1 MPPPTPAAT
10 PASGVSMIESVSVPS
25 VFLNRELS
33 WLEFNARV
41 LHEAL
46 DERTPLLERLK
57 FLAIFSTNLDE
68 FYMVRVAALR
78 RQVAANVQQTAPD
91 GMTATAQL
99 EEIDRR
105 VRELLVRVQDCFHGC
120 LLPALEQHGVR
131 LVTID
136 ELSEEERRAMDDF
149 FESQVFPVLTPLAVD
164 PGHPFPYIS
173 NLSLSLAVQVRDDA
187 RSGEH
192 FARVKVPKSL
202 PRWVP
207 TGRRYHFVPLED
219 VIGAHLEKLFP
230 GMEILGWHT
239 FRITRYS
246 DLDVPPADE
255 PEDLLAMIEEQ
266 IFQRRF
272 GEVVR
277 VEVQTGMPSQI
288 QALLLDELREGTD
301 PDVLPL
307 TERDVFDAGPRLEL
321 GHLMSLASLEIP
333 ELRDPPF
340 APVTPPEVRDSER
353 SIFDVIRERDLLV
366 HHPFESFGATV
377 EKFFDTAAED
387 DNVLAIKLTLYRTSG
402 DTAIV
407 RALTEAAQRG
417 KQVAVLVE
425 LQARFDEINNINWAR
440 TLENYGVHVAYGLPG
455 LKTHAK
461 TALVVRREADGIR
474 RYVHIGSGNYNSK
487 TARLYTDFGLL
498 TCNPAIGADV
508 TELFNL
514 LTGFSRQRA
523 YRKLLVAP
531 ANLKDRF
538 LELIAREGDHAR
550 AGRPARII
558 AKMNALQSAE
568 IINAL
573 YEASQLGVEIDLIV
587 RGICCLRPGLPGLSE
602 KIRVISVVG
611 RFLEHSRLF
620 YFANGGDEEYY
631 MGSADWMPRNL
642 ERRVEVVVPIED
654 STFRHRLAALLETYL
669 GDHRQAWELQ
679 FDGTYVQRTP
689 TTDTDVGAHR
699 RLTRDPWGL
708 DRSESR
714 YLTQEFRT
722 AALAPPPEPHAHNIG
737 HVNGRRR
744 RSRKSLGES

>member
-1 MPPPTPAAT
+1 MTQV
-10 PASGVSMIESVSVPS
+10 ASIPS
-25 VFLNRELS
+25 LFFNRELS

-41 LHEAL
+41 LQEAL

-57 FLAIFSTNLDE
+57 FIAIFSTNLDE

-91 GMTATAQL
+91 GLSAQAQL
-99 EEIDRR
+99 DAIDRR
-105 VRELLVRVQDCFHGC
+105 VRELVATRRECLHER

-131 LVTID
+131 LLPIE
-136 ELSEEERRAMDDF
+136 ELTAEERSAVDAF
-149 FESQVFPVLTPLAVD
+149 FEAQVFPVLTPLAVD

-173 NLSLSLAVQVRDDA
+173 NLSLSLAVQVRDVA
-187 RSGEH
+187 GGNER

-207 TGRRYHFVPLED
+207 VGGRPNHFVPLEA
-219 VIGAHLEKLFP
+219 VVGAHLEKLFP
-230 GMEILGWHT
+230 GMRILDWHA

-246 DLDVPPADE
+246 DLEVPAADE
-255 PEDLLAMIEEQ
+255 PEDLLSMIEEQ

-277 VEVQTGMPSQI
+277 LEVETGMPATI
-288 QALLLDELREGTD
+288 QSLLLDELREGAD
-301 PDVLPL
+301 PDIVPL
-307 TERDVFDAGPRLEL
+307 TERDIFETGPLLEL
-321 GHLMSLASLEIP
+321 GDLLALSSLEII

-340 APVTPPEVRDSER
+340 AAVTPPEVRDPEK
-353 SIFDVIRERDLLV
+353 SIFDVIRERDLLM

-377 EKFFDTAAED
+377 ENFFDTAAQDE
-387 DNVLAIKLTLYRTSG
+387 NVLAIKLTLYRTSG

-440 TLENYGVHVAYGLPG
+440 TLESYGVHVAYGLAG

-461 TALVVRREADGIR
+461 TALVVRREPDGIR

-498 TCNPAIGADV
+498 TSNPEIGADV
-508 TELFNL
+508 SELFNL
-514 LTGFSRQRA
+514 LTGFSRQRE

-531 ANLKDRF
+531 ANLKERI
-538 LELIAREGDHAR
+538 LELIRREAEHAR
-550 AGRPARII
+550 SGRPARII
-558 AKMNALQSAE
+558 GKMNALQSAD
-568 IINAL
+568 IISAL
-573 YEASQLGVEIDLIV
+573 YDASKAGVEIDLIV
-587 RGICCLRPGLPGLSE
+587 RGICCLRPGLQGVSE
-602 KIRVISVVG
+602 RIRVISIVG

-620 YFANGGDEEYY
+620 YFANGGNEEFY

-654 STFRHRLAALLETYL
+654 RTFHRRLTSLMEAYL
-669 GDHRQAWELQ
+669 SDQRQAWELLP
-679 FDGTYVQRTP
+679 DGKYVQRQP
-689 TTDTDVGAHR
+689 VADTDVGSHR
-699 RLTRDPWGL
+699 QLMRDPWGL

-714 YLTQEFRT
+714 YATQEFRAT
-722 AALAPPPEPHAHNIG
+722 TLGPAPEPHQHAVAL
-737 HVNGRRR
+737 VNGRRR
-744 RSRKSLGES
+744 RGRKRNNDS